1 MSANLQSTSNALK
14 DANPATNKEAE
25 PTPNPQAE
33 KPADPI
39 TNQGNQTQA
48 AAKQPTAPKPKP
60 PKKQT
65 KASGTTEDPTQDS
78 PGKPAKETQEADREK
93 GLQMVLGTKH
103 NVDNP
108 NANVTNNKM
117 SRVERLQ
124 EEAMAEMWETA
135 QAAKKAG
142 DHDKA
147 KLYHGYYASMV
158 TNPKDPAPTEDTTHN
173 TPTINTLTFKRK
185 EQDLTT
191 IRGTRSPTSD
201 HQSEAERSSHFPQT
215 NKSPHSLYP
224 KPPSKMIQPLDLGKI
239 REFLNY
245 GSYPKIPNSDD
256 IHF

>member
-65 KASGTTEDPTQDS
+65 KASGTPEDPTQDS

-103 NVDNP
+103 IIDVDNP

-147 KLYHGYYASMV
+147 KLYHAGA
-158 TNPKDPAPTEDTTHN
+158 TGPTG
-173 TPTINTLTFKRK
+173 KA
-185 EQDLTT
+185 
-191 IRGTRSPTSD
+191 G
-201 HQSEAERSSHFPQT
+201 SSGGNHSNGKGAANQQRAQ
-215 NKSPHSLYP
+215 SPHDQQGSG
-224 KPPSKMIQPLDLGKI
+224 LGRYSRSQGYKGN
-239 REFLNY
+239 RYDAAYDERGDRGRRKDQRGRN
-245 GSYPKIPNSDD
+245 
-256 IHF
+256 